1 MQFLVALSLRQSLLL
16 LGLSCALAL
25 AGAYTAEYGFG
36 LLPCDLCLMQRKPFF
51 AVIGLSF
58 MALLTLHSSLRG
70 KAEAIQKIT
79 LLLIALLMLGNSG
92 LALYHT
98 GVEQKWWQG
107 PAECSGGDLATG
119 SIDDIRAQIMAAP
132 LVRCD
137 VPAWEFHG
145 ITMASLNIVFC
156 ATLALF
162 AFWRVYA
169 TTKTTR

>member
-1 MQFLVALSLRQSLLL
+1 MIYKKVKCSPLQSLLL
-16 LGLSCALAL
+16 LGLACILAL

-51 AVIGLSF
+51 AVIVLAIVGIVLRKPK
-58 MALLTLHSSLRG
+58 AVLVILLM
-70 KAEAIQKIT
+70 
-79 LLLIALLMLGNSG
+79 IAVLMLGNSA

-107 PAECSGGDLATG
+107 PTECSGGDLATG
-119 SIDDIRAQIMAAP
+119 SIEEMRAQIMSAP

-145 ITMASLNIVFC
+145 VTMASLNIFFC
-156 ATLALF
+156 GFLAAF
-162 AFWRVYA
+162 AFWRFYA
-169 TTKTTR
+169 TAQTRR